1 MISNQP
7 IASIF
12 RLQMLTIKYL
22 RVFKPSFLFSV
33 VEHEPNKYENM
44 NFGKALLLLFLI
56 LNISAVAQPPGE
68 IENTPEAKAIVRG
81 QIIDA
86 DTKQSMEYANIS
98 IYNPDDSSLVSG
110 GITDSKGEFVIKQI
124 DFGTYYAEANF
135 IGFNKTRINNIRIN
149 SNNRQI
155 DLGIIALEPSTQEIG
170 AVNVVADRSRIEY
183 KIDKKIVNVSQDIN
197 AAGGTAVDVLE
208 NTPSIEVDIE
218 GNVSLRGSGSFTVL
232 IDGKPSVI
240 EGSDALRQLPA
251 AVIENI
257 EIITN
262 PSAKYDPD
270 GMAGIINVVLK
281 KNVLSGFNGIINA
294 MVGTR
299 DKYRTDLTLNYKTKK
314 TNLFFGA
321 DFNDETY
328 YGSGNLYRE
337 TYLQDTT
344 RYLISE
350 GTRDFGRNGHRFKGG
365 LDIYLTDLATLTLSG
380 TYGQYGRKGGGE
392 SLLHEYTEPANTDV
406 YSVEVEN
413 SNREGTYVNTNLNF
427 QQKFNE
433 DGTHKL
439 DALFY
444 YSNSVG
450 DDYEFE
456 DEFFA
461 NSNYERTGGYLAR
474 VRTIEEEDEDEYR
487 FELDYTKPVGEEGR
501 FEAGLQS
508 RIDRE
513 FENYSFNDW
522 DNENNQYIDNPD
534 FSSSQHFKRDIFS
547 AYSTFASNFG
557 SFRYQLGLRGE
568 YVNRSIEHEKAD
580 EPAEINRFDVFPTLH
595 LSYEFLNKTQLMTSY
610 SRRIDRPGG
619 RDLDPF
625 PNYYNRYT
633 IRYGNPELEPE
644 YTDSYEVGVMK
655 NWGKSFISLEG
666 FYRVTNN
673 LITQVTELGDD
684 GIFYINTENLNNDYS
699 LGSEIMGNI
708 NIDDW
713 LIFNTSFSLYRYRI
727 EGEILGESIDRKST
741 NYTGRLNTTVK
752 FGPSSRLQL
761 TGYYRGPSVSA
772 QGERSSFFFTNLAY
786 RQDLME
792 DKLTATIGLRDVF
805 GTMKFERTS
814 TGVDFYDVYKRERES
829 QVLTL
834 TLSYKINNFKMERN
848 GGDGTRE
855 MDYDDGGF

>member
-1 MISNQP
+1 MH
-7 IASIF
+7 F
-12 RLQMLTIKYL
+12 RKIL
-22 RVFKPSFLFSV
+22 FLFI
-33 VEHEPNKYENM
+33 
-44 NFGKALLLLFLI
+44 LI
-56 LNISAVAQPPGE
+56 LNIPAVAQPPE
-68 IENTPEAKAIVRG
+68 PIENTSEAKAIIRG
-81 QIIDA
+81 HVIDA
-86 DTKQSMEYANIS
+86 ATKQNMEYANVS
-98 IYNPDDSSLVSG
+98 IYNPKDSSLVSG
-110 GITDSKGEFVIKQI
+110 GITNEKGEFVIKQI
-124 DFGTYYAEANF
+124 DFGTYYVEANF
-135 IGFNKTRINNIRIN
+135 IGFNKTRINNVRIT
-149 SNNRQI
+149 SGNRQV
-155 DLGIIALEPSTQEIG
+155 DLGTIPLEPSTQEIG

-218 GNVSLRGSGSFTVL
+218 GNVSLRGSSSFTVL

-321 DFNDETY
+321 DFSDETF
-328 YGSGNLYRE
+328 YGSGDLYRE

-344 RYLISE
+344 RYLVSD
-350 GTRDFGRNGHRFKGG
+350 GTRDYGRSGHRFKGG

-380 TYGQYGRKGGGE
+380 TYGEYGRKSGGDGR
-392 SLLHEYTEPANTDV
+392 LHEYTVPASTDI

-461 NSNYERTGGYLAR
+461 NSSYERTGGYLTR

-487 FELDYTKPVGEEGR
+487 IELDYTKPVGEEGR

-522 DNENNQYIDNPD
+522 DNENSQYVDNPE
-534 FSSSQHFKRDIFS
+534 FSSSQHFKRDIF
-547 AYSTFASNFG
+547 AGYSTFASNFG
-557 SFRYQLGLRGE
+557 NFRYQLGLRGE

-580 EPAEINRFDVFPTLH
+580 VPAEINRFDLFPTLH

-644 YTDSYEVGVMK
+644 YTDSYEVGIMK
-655 NWGKSFISLEG
+655 SYGKSFISLEG

-673 LITQVTELGDD
+673 LITQVTELGED

-699 LGSEIMGNI
+699 LGSEIMGNL

-752 FGPSSRLQL
+752 FSPSSRLQL

-772 QGERSSFFFTNLAY
+772 QGERSSFFFTNVAY
-786 RQDLME
+786 RQDLMK
-792 DKLTATIGLRDVF
+792 DKLTATLGLRDVF
-805 GTMKFERTS
+805 GSMKYERIS
-814 TGVDFYDVYKRERES
+814 TGADFYDVYKRERES

-855 MDYDDGGF
+855 MEFDDGGF